1 MISKCK
7 RIIQEIEMKTEEK
20 QVVLITG
27 ASSGIGKS
35 TAKLLLNEGHVVY
48 GSARRTHRMAD
59 LKDAGVTVMKM
70 DVTDDASM
78 VEGVSQ
84 IIKEQG
90 RIDVLINNAGYGSF
104 GSLEDVPLS
113 EARRQFEVNVFGLGR
128 MTQIVLPHMR
138 EQKSGKIINV
148 SSTGGIITTPFGG
161 WYQSSKFAVE
171 GLSDTLRKDVKRFG
185 IEVVVIEPGAID
197 SEWASIAMDHLLKI
211 SSKPYL
217 DAAAKVSKAF
227 EDVYENASDP
237 IVIARVVL
245 KAIKAKKP
253 KTRYVA
259 GKQGKMVLMMHSLLS
274 DRKFDNFILKAA
286 GMK

>member
-1 MISKCK
+1 LSLKLLVEEVK
-7 RIIQEIEMKTEEK
+7 MKTKEK
-20 QVVLITG
+20 KVILITG

-35 TAKLLLNEGHVVY
+35 TAKLLLSEGHVVY
-48 GSARRTHRMAD
+48 GSARRTDKMAD
-59 LKDAGVTVMKM
+59 LKDGGVTVIKI

-78 VEGVSQ
+78 VAGVNR

-104 GSLEDVPLS
+104 GSLEDVPMS

-128 MTQIVLPHMR
+128 MTQLVLPHMR
-138 EQKSGKIINV
+138 KQKSGIIINV

-185 IEVVVIEPGAID
+185 IEVVVIEPGAVE
-197 SEWASIAMDHLLKI
+197 SEWASIAMDHLSKI
-211 SSKPYL
+211 SSEPYQ
-217 DAAAKVSKAF
+217 DTAKKVSKAF
-227 EDVYENASDP
+227 VDAYKNASDP
-237 IVIARVVL
+237 MVIAKVIS
-245 KAIKAKKP
+245 KAIKVKKP

-259 GKQGKMVLMMHSLLS
+259 GKQGKMILMMHTLLS

>member
-1 MISKCK
+1 
-7 RIIQEIEMKTEEK
+7 
-20 QVVLITG
+20 
-27 ASSGIGKS
+27 
-35 TAKLLLNEGHVVY
+35 VVY
-48 GSARRTHRMAD
+48 GSARRTDKMAD
-59 LKDAGVTVMKM
+59 LKDGGVTVIKI

-78 VEGVSQ
+78 VAGVNR

-104 GSLEDVPLS
+104 GSLEDVPMS

-128 MTQIVLPHMR
+128 MTQLVLPHMR
-138 EQKSGKIINV
+138 KQKSGIIINV

-185 IEVVVIEPGAID
+185 IEVVVIEPGAVE
-197 SEWASIAMDHLLKI
+197 SEWASIAMDHLSKI
-211 SSKPYL
+211 SSEPYQ
-217 DAAAKVSKAF
+217 DTAKKVSKAF
-227 EDVYENASDP
+227 VDAYKNASDP
-237 IVIARVVL
+237 MVIAKVIS
-245 KAIKAKKP
+245 KAIKVKKP

-259 GKQGKMVLMMHSLLS
+259 GKQGKMILMMHTLLS

>member
-1 MISKCK
+1 
-7 RIIQEIEMKTEEK
+7 MKAEGK
-20 QVVLITG
+20 KVILITG

-35 TAKLLLNEGHVVY
+35 TAKLLSSEGHVVY
-48 GSARRTHRMAD
+48 GSARRTDRMAD
-59 LKDAGVTVMKM
+59 LKDAGVTVIKM

-78 VEGVSQ
+78 VGGVNQ
-84 IIKEQG
+84 MINEHG

-138 EQKSGKIINV
+138 KQKSGTIINV

-185 IEVVVIEPGAID
+185 IELVVIEPGAID
-197 SEWASIAMDHLLKI
+197 SEWASIAIDHLLKI
-211 SSKPYL
+211 SSEPYL
-217 DAAAKVSKAF
+217 DAAKKVSKAF
-227 EDVYENASDP
+227 EDTYRNASEP
-237 IVIARVVL
+237 IVIAKVIS

-259 GKQGKMVLMMHSLLS
+259 GKQGKMILMMHTLLS
-274 DRKFDNFILKAA
+274 DRKFDNFIVKAA
-286 GMK
+286 GMQ

>member
-1 MISKCK
+1 
-7 RIIQEIEMKTEEK
+7 MKAEGK
-20 QVVLITG
+20 KVILITG

-35 TAKLLLNEGHVVY
+35 TAKLLSSEGHVVY
-48 GSARRTHRMAD
+48 GSARRTDRMAD
-59 LKDAGVTVMKM
+59 LKDAGVTVIKM

-78 VEGVSQ
+78 VGGVNQ
-84 IIKEQG
+84 MINEHG

-138 EQKSGKIINV
+138 KQKSGTIINV

-185 IEVVVIEPGAID
+185 IELVVIEPGAID
-197 SEWASIAMDHLLKI
+197 SEWASIAIDHLLKI
-211 SSKPYL
+211 SSEPYL
-217 DAAAKVSKAF
+217 DAAKKVSKAF
-227 EDVYENASDP
+227 EDTYKNASEP
-237 IVIARVVL
+237 IVIAKVIS

-259 GKQGKMVLMMHSLLS
+259 GKQGKMILMMHTLLS
-274 DRKFDNFILKAA
+274 DRKFDNFIVKAA
-286 GMK
+286 GMQ